1 MTKRLGQGFAFVLVS
16 FGLAACTTGAD
27 DGAEDVGTASAA
39 LSPDGRYI
47 LKLKN
52 YSKRAE
58 VLAAAAGHLEIE
70 LPEHGAIAVTLP
82 DAAVQAIAKNPNVE
96 YVEVD
101 PRREPSTQWPPYGI
115 AMVQASDPA
124 LANLSGGG
132 TKVCIIDSGL
142 YTEHA
147 DLKGVPVS
155 GYDGN
160 LPWNMD
166 GCGHGTHVAGTI
178 AAVNNT
184 QGVVGVAPGDVS
196 LHIVRVFGN
205 NCSWAYASTLV
216 NALGKCRSAGAKV
229 VSMSLGGTVR
239 SIFEEI
245 AFQSAYDA
253 GVLPIAAA
261 GNAGNTSTSYPAGYA
276 SVMSVA
282 AVDRNKALAS
292 FSQRNADVEIAAPG
306 VEVLSTVPWATPSVA
321 VGSNV
326 DSGGL
331 IEGAA
336 QMTVTGAL
344 VNGGLCD
351 TIGAWEGKVVL
362 CQRSSNGLAAKVDN
376 VRKGGGVGAVV
387 YNNVSGYFSGT
398 LGTGVTSVIP
408 AITLRME
415 DGQKLVANSIGAAA
429 TLNTVRLV
437 PGTGYEWWNG
447 TSMATPH
454 VSAVAA
460 LLWSQKPSATNV
472 EIRNAIDA
480 SAQDLGAAGRDSSF
494 GYGLVQAKAALDAL
508 LGTSGSAASDSV
520 EVCKAAG
527 ESCADDS
534 ECCSGTCQNGKQIC
548 K

>member
-1 MTKRLGQGFAFVLVS
+1 MRHRLGSTFFFVFVW
-16 FGLAACTTGAD
+16 FGLTACAPGAD
-27 DGAEDVGTASAA
+27 EDEEDVGTAPAA

-47 LKLKN
+47 VKLKN
-52 YSKRAE
+52 YAKRGE
-58 VLAAAAGHLEIE
+58 VLAAAGGDLELE
-70 LPEHGAIAVTLP
+70 LPEHDAIAVTLP

-101 PRREPSTQWPPYGI
+101 PRREMTTQWPPYGI
-115 AMVQASDPA
+115 SMVQASDSS
-124 LANLSGGG
+124 LGSLGGR

-142 YTEHA
+142 YTKHA
-147 DLKGVPVS
+147 DLEGVPVT

-160 LPWNMD
+160 LPWNVD

-178 AAVNNT
+178 AAVNNS
-184 QGVVGVAPGDVS
+184 QGVIGVASNNVS

-216 NALGKCRSAGAKV
+216 NALGKCRAAGAKV
-229 VSMSLGGTVR
+229 VSMSLGG
-239 SIFEEI
+239 SGSSFFENI
-245 AFQSAYDA
+245 AFQNAYDA

-261 GNAGNTSTSYPAGYA
+261 GNAGNTSTLYPAGYA

-282 AVDRNKALAS
+282 AVDRNKNLAG

-306 VEVLSTVPWATPSVA
+306 VEVLSTVPWATPSVT

-336 QMTVTGAL
+336 LKTVTGTL
-344 VNGGLCD
+344 VSGGLCD
-351 TIGAWEGKVVL
+351 SVGAWQGRIVL
-362 CQRSSNGLAAKVDN
+362 CQRGVIGLAAKVAN
-376 VRKGGGVGAVV
+376 VQSGGGVGVV
-387 YNNVSGYFSGT
+387 IYNNVSGYFSGT
-398 LGTGVTSVIP
+398 LGAGVTSVLPTIS
-408 AITLRME
+408 LRME
-415 DGQKLVANSIGAAA
+415 DGQKLLANSLNASA
-429 TLNTVRLV
+429 TLNTVRHV

-460 LLWSQKPSATNV
+460 LLWSQRPTATNT
-472 EIRNAIDA
+472 EIRNAINT
-480 SAQDLGAAGRDSSF
+480 SALDLGTAGRDTSF
-494 GYGLVQAKAALDAL
+494 GYGLVQAKDALAALLDS
-508 LGTSGSAASDSV
+508 SGDIGSSADL
-520 EVCKAAG
+520 CKAAG
-527 ESCADDS
+527 ESCADGA
-534 ECCSGTCQNGKQIC
+534 ECCSGTCQNGKLVC